1 MSFKTGDIVTHALG
15 GPKMQVK
22 TVHSEKLVSCFWF
35 DGHGAP
41 HEEGF
46 KTADLAI
53 APAPDFLHR
62 EHAVEVPVIPSSG
75 ARGKARGLHNLVS
88 DKEPDMTGTPPAA
101 GAYECDETK
110 PKGKAKA
117 RG

>member
-1 MSFKTGDIVTHALG
+1 MTYKTGDIVTHVIG

-46 KTADLAI
+46 KTADLTL
-53 APAPDFLHR
+53 APSAPVAS
-62 EHAVEVPVIPSSG
+62 EPEPEPQASPSSG
-75 ARGKARGLHNLVS
+75 A
-88 DKEPDMTGTPPAA
+88 
-101 GAYECDETK
+101 
-110 PKGKAKA
+110 KGKAKA